1 MGTGADENSLAI
13 RASKDALWHSV
24 RGLLGVDS
32 SRAAV
37 RDVLVSGLGG
47 CVAIAAIVYFCNR
60 FVGAPQAGALLVA
73 SMGASAVLLFALP
86 HGPLSQPWA
95 VIGGHGSSAV
105 VGVAWATLVSDLP
118 IAAALA
124 VGSSIALMQ
133 VLRCVHPPGGATALS
148 AVIGGPT
155 VHALG
160 MRYVLTPVL
169 LNAMVIVSVAV
180 AFNAL
185 LGSRPYPAFLAGKRP

>member
-1 MGTGADENSLAI
+1 MGTGVEENALAI
-13 RASKDALWHSV
+13 RPSRWHSI
-24 RGLLGVDS
+24 RGMLGVDPA
-32 SRAAV
+32 RAAL
-37 RDVLVSGLGG
+37 RDVIVSGFGG
-47 CVAIAAIVYFCNR
+47 CVAIAAIVYFANR
-60 FVGAPQAGALLVA
+60 FVGEPQSGALLVA

-95 VIGGHGSSAV
+95 VIGGHGCSAI
-105 VGVAWATLVSDLP
+105 VGVACATLVSDLP
-118 IAAALA
+118 LAAALA
-124 VGSSIALMQ
+124 VGSSIAVMQ

-180 AFNAL
+180 AFNTL
-185 LGSRPYPAFLAGKRP
+185 LGSRPYPVFFAGKRR

>member
-1 MGTGADENSLAI
+1 MGTSPDEQALAT
-13 RASKDALWHSV
+13 RDSSRELLWQAL
-24 RGLLGVDS
+24 RGVLGVDPA
-32 SRAAV
+32 RAAL
-37 RDVLVSGLGG
+37 RDVILSGLGG
-47 CVAIAAIVYFCNR
+47 CVAITAIVYFCNR
-60 FVGAPQAGALLVA
+60 FVSDDSGALLVA

-95 VIGGHGSSAV
+95 VIGGHGCSALI
-105 VGVAWATLVSDLP
+105 GVAWASLVSDVPL
-118 IAAALA
+118 AAALA

-148 AVIGGPT
+148 AVIGGPA

-160 MRYVLTPVL
+160 LRYVLTPVL

-180 AFNAL
+180 AFNTL
-185 LGSRPYPAFLAGKRP
+185 LGSRRYPAFLGGKRP